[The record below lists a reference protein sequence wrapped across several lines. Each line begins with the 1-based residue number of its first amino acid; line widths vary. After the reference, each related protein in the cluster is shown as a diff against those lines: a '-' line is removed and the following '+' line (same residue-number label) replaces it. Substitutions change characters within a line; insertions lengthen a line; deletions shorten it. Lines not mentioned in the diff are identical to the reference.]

1 MRFCHDVRRIMSE
14 GRLQLGGPDSSPAVQ
29 VNTIS
34 SQTPGVGLDRWYGYG
49 IMYLTLS
56 KEDVVTRS
64 DPRADKLEALRRH
77 HALNPRPNS
86 VKDPAFTSG
95 QPFFDAHDLVQVKYE
110 MLRSVRQNGRSATDA
125 AASFGFS
132 RPSFYQARAQFEE
145 AGLPGLLPQRPGPK
159 RAHKLSEEVVDL
171 LEQALRE
178 DSSLSP
184 AELVQMLD
192 QQLGLKVHP
201 RSVQRALER
210 RRKKA
215 SRARA

>member
-1 MRFCHDVRRIMSE
+1 M
-14 GRLQLGGPDSSPAVQ
+14 
-29 VNTIS
+29 
-34 SQTPGVGLDRWYGYG
+34 
-49 IMYLTLS
+49 
-56 KEDVVTRS
+56 TRS
-64 DPRADKLEALRRH
+64 DPRADKLEALRRY
-77 HALNPRPNS
+77 HALNPRPDS

-145 AGLPGLLPQRPGPK
+145 GGLPGLLPQRPGPK
-159 RAHKLSEEVVDL
+159 RAHKLSEAVVDL

-184 AELVQMLD
+184 GELVQMLD

-201 RSVQRALER
+201 RSVQRALEQ

-215 SRARA
+215 PRARA

>member
-1 MRFCHDVRRIMSE
+1 
-14 GRLQLGGPDSSPAVQ
+14 
-29 VNTIS
+29 
-34 SQTPGVGLDRWYGYG
+34 
-49 IMYLTLS
+49 MYLTLS

-77 HALNPRPNS
+77 HALTPRPNS

-145 AGLPGLLPQRPGPK
+145 AGLPGLLPQRPGPQ

-215 SRARA
+215 PRARA

>member
-1 MRFCHDVRRIMSE
+1 
-14 GRLQLGGPDSSPAVQ
+14 
-29 VNTIS
+29 
-34 SQTPGVGLDRWYGYG
+34 
-49 IMYLTLS
+49 
-56 KEDVVTRS
+56 
-64 DPRADKLEALRRH
+64 
-77 HALNPRPNS
+77 
-86 VKDPAFTSG
+86 
-95 QPFFDAHDLVQVKYE
+95 
-110 MLRSVRQNGRSATDA
+110 
-125 AASFGFS
+125 
-132 RPSFYQARAQFEE
+132 
-145 AGLPGLLPQRPGPK
+145 LLPQRPGPK